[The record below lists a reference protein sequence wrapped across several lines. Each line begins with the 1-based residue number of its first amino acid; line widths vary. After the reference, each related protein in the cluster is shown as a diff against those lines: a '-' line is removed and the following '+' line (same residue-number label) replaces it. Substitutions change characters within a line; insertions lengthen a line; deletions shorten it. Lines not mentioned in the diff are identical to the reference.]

1 MLSIHY
7 KPYSWGR
14 RWVMN
19 KEFLDKVIEWL
30 YKDTRGEWNGDK
42 GLSNQVN
49 GFQVTQ
55 NIRQYIQGIEHQA
68 SITTWVKFPFI
79 TEPLI
84 RDWEW
89 RGGRKRSRQGRD
101 VKYLFDK
108 AFKEYC
114 YNNYALQQEEFD
126 YVYLHY
132 LKKLHRLH
140 SVDVILLEDQILLMD
155 TGESYE
161 TYIRYR

>member
-1 MLSIHY
+1 
-7 KPYSWGR
+7 
-14 RWVMN
+14 MN

-30 YKDTRGEWNGDK
+30 YKDTGGEWNGDK
-42 GLSNQVN
+42 SFGNKVN

-55 NIRQYIQGIEHQA
+55 HIRQYIQGIEHKA

-79 TEPLI
+79 TQPLI
-84 RDWEW
+84 RYWEW
-89 RGGRKRSRQGRD
+89 RGEKMSKWKD

-140 SVDVILLEDQILLMD
+140 SIDIILLEDQIILMD
-155 TGESYE
+155 TGESFS
-161 TYIRYR
+161 THLRYR